1 MAYIKGISYYLPE
14 QTLTTEQ
21 LSKDFGD
28 EGIEQ
33 LAKTAGVNIRHIA
46 APDETAGDMAVKA
59 AEKLFE
65 QFGIMRKDVG
75 FLLFCSQSSDYAMPS
90 TSCII
95 QDKLGLSTTIGALTY
110 DLGCSGYV
118 YGLALANSLVEMGG
132 AENVLLLTADTI
144 SKYMNPTDKN
154 RLLFGD
160 AATATLIAK
169 DGCAEIGKFEMGTDG
184 SGYEHIIIRNGGC
197 RHKLMDG
204 TKDDWFEMDGEAV
217 FKFTVERLPKLINGT
232 LEKNRIEKDDVD
244 YFVFHQA
251 NKFMLNTLRKVNKIP
266 KERFYVNL
274 EESGNTTSSTVP
286 IGLAKSMKSSAIHH
300 DMNVMIAG
308 FGVGLSWA
316 GTILKF

>member
-65 QFGIMRKDVG
+65 H
-75 FLLFCSQSSDYAMPS
+75 CSQSSDYAMPS
-90 TSCII
+90 TSCIL

-132 AENVLLLTADTI
+132 GR
-144 SKYMNPTDKN
+144 K
-154 RLLFGD
+154 
-160 AATATLIAK
+160 
-169 DGCAEIGKFEMGTDG
+169 C
-184 SGYEHIIIRNGGC
+184 
-197 RHKLMDG
+197 
-204 TKDDWFEMDGEAV
+204 
-217 FKFTVERLPKLINGT
+217 FTP
-232 LEKNRIEKDDVD
+232 
-244 YFVFHQA
+244 HC
-251 NKFMLNTLRKVNKIP
+251 
-266 KERFYVNL
+266 
-274 EESGNTTSSTVP
+274 
-286 IGLAKSMKSSAIHH
+286 
-300 DMNVMIAG
+300 
-308 FGVGLSWA
+308 
-316 GTILKF
+316 